1 MQIAFIRC
9 DGSCLASLGFLFQG
23 VCSLISREFVP
34 LHWFVYA
41 CTVDLLVSSYV
52 LFFIY
57 KISYIWSKKR
67 NIQHCLSLACMEM
80 NFECLIFHFMQ
91 SSTIILPLKFWALSV
106 TIFSSAPYRQIK
118 SRSMNLFTTF
128 LVT

>member
-52 LFFIY
+52 LFLSIKFLTFDPKKEIY
-57 KISYIWSKKR
+57 
-67 NIQHCLSLACMEM
+67 NIVYLW
-80 NFECLIFHFMQ
+80 
-91 SSTIILPLKFWALSV
+91 PVW
-106 TIFSSAPYRQIK
+106 R
-118 SRSMNLFTTF
+118 
-128 LVT
+128 